1 MFCSIHAL
9 VYLRIEFIF
18 WKKNM
23 NFKVFTGLGFPSL
36 LMTIQALPAVE
47 ELKNVSKAIKYVYKV
62 KIY

>member
-1 MFCSIHAL
+1 
-9 VYLRIEFIF
+9 
-18 WKKNM
+18 M